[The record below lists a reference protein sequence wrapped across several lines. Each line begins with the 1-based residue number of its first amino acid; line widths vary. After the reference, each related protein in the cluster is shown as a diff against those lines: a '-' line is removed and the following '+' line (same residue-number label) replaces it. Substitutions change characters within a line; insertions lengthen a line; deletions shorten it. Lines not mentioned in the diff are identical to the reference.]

1 MVLRPT
7 ARPITPRYLGDR
19 RMHRSVSLN
28 DEDIFNI
35 AIIATHASN
44 ADTFF
49 FIEIIS
55 ALTPETSLVHNKSV
69 I

>member
-1 MVLRPT
+1 
-7 ARPITPRYLGDR
+7 
-19 RMHRSVSLN
+19 MHRSVSLN